1 MVTALDLA
9 SRITDAPFR
18 LDRLGS
24 RIAPDRVDL
33 GDHRPESGPI
43 APVSMVAAFDGVS
56 RIAERPLRLDRLGRR
71 IEVGAGDLQRY
82 DA

>member
-1 MVTALDLA
+1 MATALDLA

-18 LDRLGS
+18 LD
-24 RIAPDRVDL
+24 
-33 GDHRPESGPI
+33 
-43 APVSMVAAFDGVS
+43 
-56 RIAERPLRLDRLGRR
+56 RLDRLGRR

>member
-1 MVTALDLA
+1 
-9 SRITDAPFR
+9 
-18 LDRLGS
+18 
-24 RIAPDRVDL
+24 
-33 GDHRPESGPI
+33 
-43 APVSMVAAFDGVS
+43 MVAAFDGVS